1 MSTLTIDEIRT
12 ARQAA
17 FRADKLGKF
26 VYSVAKYLFCAL
38 TALIPIAMFFI
49 YRANSGLDRR
59 WNRGARGWVS
69 ETDWTTIW
77 ATWGIVIGGWLVYTF
92 ALAMIALV
100 GAVAQAKAHS
110 LEIQIKQIEN
120 D

>member
-1 MSTLTIDEIRT
+1 MATLTIDELGT

-17 FRADKLGKF
+17 TRANKLGKF
-26 VYSVAKYLFCAL
+26 VYSIAKYLFCAL
-38 TALIPIAMFFI
+38 SSLVPIAMFFI
-49 YRANSGLDRR
+49 YKANSGLDRR
-59 WNRGARGWVS
+59 WDRETRGWAS

-77 ATWGIVIGGWLVYTF
+77 ATWGIVIGAWMIYTF

-100 GAVAQAKAHS
+100 GAVAQAKAQS
-110 LEIQIKQIEN
+110 LEIQILQAQ